1 MPRITVAAL
10 GRDTTG
16 GSSRKGRPGLPPPLA
31 AAASS
36 PPRAPLRGEV
46 VTTPLG
52 TRRWY
57 GQGALT
63 AASPAPAPF
72 TRALVPSST
81 SRIRP
86 HTPRT
91 PAPPPHRAPLPSGGD
106 LEAPGTPPAGV
117 VAAGD
122 ESRAALASLDPLS
135 PGTNHD
141 ESRFHRF
148 FLAPRAGIP
157 DDRAAPV
164 TDIVRPVGDAWDAFF
179 SFLMN
184 EEGGSSIAVYRE
196 VLVKQRQLHGIPDG
210 AGFGEAKRLIL
221 DFRSRQKRSGFWD
234 RVLRL
239 QRFHG
244 FAELG
249 EHEFVVTDR
258 RSPLLETPLET
269 SAAPL
274 PVLAVMLWMRYG
286 APLGV
291 RPLGLE

>member
-10 GRDTTG
+10 GR
-16 GSSRKGRPGLPPPLA
+16 
-31 AAASS
+31 
-36 PPRAPLRGEV
+36 E
-46 VTTPLG
+46 TP
-52 TRRWY
+52 
-57 GQGALT
+57 
-63 AASPAPAPF
+63 F
-72 TRALVPSST
+72 NRALVPSLAP
-81 SRIRP
+81 RIRP

-106 LEAPGTPPAGV
+106 LEAPG
-117 VAAGD
+117 D
-122 ESRAALASLDPLS
+122 EARAALASLDPLS
-135 PGTNHD
+135 PGTNHH

-286 APLGV
+286 AALGV
-291 RPLGLE
+291 PSLWLE